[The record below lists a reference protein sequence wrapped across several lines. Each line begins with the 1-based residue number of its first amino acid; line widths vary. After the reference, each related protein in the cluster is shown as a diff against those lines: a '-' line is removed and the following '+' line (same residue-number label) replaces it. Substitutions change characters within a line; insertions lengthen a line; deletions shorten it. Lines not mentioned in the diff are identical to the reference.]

1 MKEGRQLNPL
11 SKVTWIFVSGS
22 ASGGCGM
29 TRFVPPPVWQW
40 WEEKWVGHTIS
51 RGKKILFQTLLPAQ
65 PNCAGMKYQV
75 SLMDNEFD
83 ICHVECLI
91 RWYNRNKQNS
101 LNDCFHMI
109 WMILQRGQNKTCSNI
124 VSLVCLFCWL
134 FFFLVCGVPILKCS
148 RA

>member
-1 MKEGRQLNPL
+1 MKEGRQLIHCL
-11 SKVTWIFVSGS
+11 RWH
-22 ASGGCGM
+22 GCSFPDMLPVVVAWPGL
-29 TRFVPPPVWQW
+29 FPPPVWQW
-40 WEEKWVGHTIS
+40 WEENWVGHTIS

-65 PNCAGMKYQV
+65 PNCAGMKYQM
-75 SLMDNEFD
+75 SLMDSEFD

-101 LNDCFHMI
+101 LNDSFHMI
-109 WMILQRGQNKTCSNI
+109 WMILQRGKNKTCSNI